1 MMHHSSTKCRSTK
14 MSCSLISHRVE
25 GRTHTL
31 EAVLG
36 LQVLHTR
43 IQECVTGG
51 RWCLQHSEKRREE
64 NKGDTTKGEWTPN
77 SLKAVP
83 RDSSSMTYPNCDC
96 KGYPIK
102 PYQHKARIPIQVH
115 KGGNMAGGSLSQPI
129 CVAEGAA
136 GQAITS
142 ITEHGHLAHRD
153 SALDSCRSPP
163 RYHRSSM
170 DAHQTRQLTAKLPRP
185 LGSSG
190 KTHTSPPNVFKVQI
204 TSGQLSFIT

>member
-43 IQECVTGG
+43 IQECITGG

-64 NKGDTTKGEWTPN
+64 NK
-77 SLKAVP
+77 
-83 RDSSSMTYPNCDC
+83 
-96 KGYPIK
+96 
-102 PYQHKARIPIQVH
+102 
-115 KGGNMAGGSLSQPI
+115 GGSLSQPI